1 MRTDGQTVRCFSCK
15 EQQMIPIRCP
25 ACGGSSL
32 RERGYGNKRI
42 QEELQTFFPG
52 MTCQLLDR
60 ESREMLDDISLII
73 TTSIFFEKTIYEL
86 LSSKLILPVGFTD
99 IGTQWGKI
107 EGAPKGRNQYEIDIV
122 ALNEKKKQIL
132 FGECKWQE
140 HISAERVIKELF
152 DKAKSV
158 LWYNKE
164 REEFYVLFAKSFS
177 KRIEEF
183 EGRKVFCFDLGD
195 IKKILKI

>member
-1 MRTDGQTVRCFSCK
+1 VLIRLGIIKK
-15 EQQMIPIRCP
+15 EN
-25 ACGGSSL
+25 SVT
-32 RERGYGNKRI
+32 ERKGKKNLYFIDDNFFNFFFIFAEPYRSDLEIGEIKNVENKFKRDF
-42 QEELQTFFPG
+42 LSYVG
-52 MTCQLLDR
+52 KK
-60 ESREMLDDISLII
+60 
-73 TTSIFFEKTIYEL
+73 FEK
-86 LSSKLILPVGFTD
+86 LIRNEILKKID
-99 IGTQWGKI
+99 IIDIEKAGRCWGKI
-107 EGAPKGRNQYEIDIV
+107 PNAPKDKNQYEIDIV